1 MEAKND
7 KVVVFSVVR
16 DQDMYLRCLLGNN
29 FLKGCVLKEVDNA
42 ADNQPVTKRYNDFL
56 DSLEEDCW
64 VVLCHEDWEVK
75 ERLYDVVKNFD
86 PAYLYGPIGVF
97 VEERETVD
105 VIVPMGYVSQST
117 KNDRKEIVI
126 RGKEFEGRVDTFD
139 CQCLIFH
146 SSIVREHGLRFDEH
160 LSFDMYVEDFCAC
173 AYERAG
179 IQSRTVKLES
189 LHHSFGKLSA
199 SFKDSLDYVRKKY
212 AVSRKRYATI
222 VGHLNTFGGDSRKPV
237 FKWKRIPWVLLR
249 YKFAK

>member
-16 DQDMYLRCLLGNN
+16 DQDMYLRCLLGNH
-29 FLKGCVLKEVDNA
+29 FLKGCVLKKVDNA
-42 ADNQPVTKRYNDFL
+42 TDNQPVTKRYNDFL

-139 CQCLIFH
+139 CQCLILPLLGNTDCG
-146 SSIVREHGLRFDEH
+146 SMSICL
-160 LSFDMYVEDFCAC
+160 LICM
-173 AYERAG
+173 
-179 IQSRTVKLES
+179 
-189 LHHSFGKLSA
+189 
-199 SFKDSLDYVRKKY
+199 
-212 AVSRKRYATI
+212 
-222 VGHLNTFGGDSRKPV
+222 
-237 FKWKRIPWVLLR
+237 WRISVHVPMR
-249 YKFAK
+249 GPGFSPAP